1 MEYTSSEGLK
11 QEMMVQKLLMSNI
24 KANASSSVK
33 RHMVSVCAF
42 VRPTEVKID
51 ILRSILV
58 IVGTAMFLLA
68 ILGIGIMY

>member
-1 MEYTSSEGLK
+1 MI
-11 QEMMVQKLLMSNI
+11 VQKLLMSNL
-24 KANASSSVK
+24 KAEPDPTLE

-42 VRPTEVKID
+42 VRLTEVKID

-58 IVGTAMFLLA
+58 IVGTAMLLLA